1 MIFELERKGLEAAQE
16 DGILSGLET
25 SNQATDCPFDHHQHA
40 KRSAWLL
47 GFSNGRTK
55 MRALHRGSFRG

>member
-16 DGILSGLET
+16 DGILSGLKM

-40 KRSAWLL
+40 LRSAWLL
-47 GFSNGRTK
+47 GFSIGRTK
-55 MRALHRGSFRG
+55 MRASNRGSFGG